1 MAKKHLAAV
10 PMEDLL
16 KEVKKRQEQ
25 LPRLQKKRARLAAN
39 LEKLDREIA
48 ALAGSSRLR
57 RGRPRGR
64 GAAKVRRTR
73 RAKNKMSLAEAL
85 VSVMK
90 ESRAPITAPAAAE
103 AVKKAGYK
111 SKAAKFR
118 KIVALTLAKDKKRF
132 KRVTRGKYA
141 LA

>member
-1 MAKKHLAAV
+1 MAKKQLAAV

-16 KEVKKRQEQ
+16 KEIQKRQKQ
-25 LPRLQKKRARLAAN
+25 LPSLQKRRARLAAD
-39 LEKLDREIA
+39 LDLLDRVIA
-48 ALAGSSRLR
+48 ALTASGRPR
-57 RGRPRGR
+57 RGRPRGS
-64 GAAKVRRTR
+64 GAAKVRRTQ
-73 RAKNKMSLAEAL
+73 RAKNKMSLADAL
-85 VSVMK
+85 VGVMK
-90 ESRAPITAPAAAE
+90 GNRIPITAPAAAE

-132 KRVTRGKYA
+132 KRVSRGKYA